1 MNKLFYLFAAALLVA
16 AYPTGASAQLKIG
29 GKKLNAGKLLSA
41 GKDVAKAIT
50 LSDDDIARLSR
61 ESVEWMDA
69 HNPVAD
75 DSTSYGARLKRLTEG
90 ITEVDGLPL
99 NFNSWW
105 MSTLSPAETVRSG
118 FSQP

>member
-29 GKKLNAGKLLSA
+29 GRKLNTGKLLSA

-69 HNPVAD
+69 NNPVAD
-75 DSTSYGARLKRLTEG
+75 DSTSYGAN
-90 ITEVDGLPL
+90 GLPKA
-99 NFNSWW
+99 SPRS
-105 MSTLSPAETVRSG
+105 MACRSTSRSI
-118 FSQP
+118 S